1 MTFLRMLV
9 LWTIALI
16 GLLLAGI
23 LVQIFNDRFPLFRY
37 GLLVVS
43 LWYLAFSFS
52 HPDYWIAR
60 YNLSDKVN
68 QSEVD
73 YEYLTRLS
81 SDAAPVIAKQD
92 GMWVKKYIYRMTK
105 YNDYSF
111 RKYNFSQAK
120 ALRLFREQ
128 LGKMEDSFCV
138 ILREP
143 EGVELEEVVLGYS
156 LTNDITTVASVQTEQ
171 IPATASRQA
180 EYIAYLP
187 IDILTQEGQDI
198 EIAYTFRRPGVQ
210 EEFITD
216 LMTIRPEKGA
226 TYLIR
231 MEAYEHE
238 DADNNYYI
246 YQDYSF

>member
-1 MTFLRMLV
+1 
-9 LWTIALI
+9 
-16 GLLLAGI
+16 
-23 LVQIFNDRFPLFRY
+23 
-37 GLLVVS
+37 
-43 LWYLAFSFS
+43 
-52 HPDYWIAR
+52 
-60 YNLSDKVN
+60 
-68 QSEVD
+68 
-73 YEYLTRLS
+73 
-81 SDAAPVIAKQD
+81 
-92 GMWVKKYIYRMTK
+92 
-105 YNDYSF
+105 
-111 RKYNFSQAK
+111 
-120 ALRLFREQ
+120 
-128 LGKMEDSFCV
+128 MEDSFCV

-143 EGVELEEVVLGYS
+143 DGVELEDVVLGYS
-156 LTNDITTVASVQTEQ
+156 LPNDITTAASVQTEK

-216 LMTIRPEKGA
+216 LMTIRPEKGV

-231 MEAYEHE
+231 MDAYEHE

>member
-1 MTFLRMLV
+1 
-9 LWTIALI
+9 
-16 GLLLAGI
+16 
-23 LVQIFNDRFPLFRY
+23 
-37 GLLVVS
+37 
-43 LWYLAFSFS
+43 
-52 HPDYWIAR
+52 
-60 YNLSDKVN
+60 
-68 QSEVD
+68 
-73 YEYLTRLS
+73 
-81 SDAAPVIAKQD
+81 
-92 GMWVKKYIYRMTK
+92 
-105 YNDYSF
+105 
-111 RKYNFSQAK
+111 
-120 ALRLFREQ
+120 
-128 LGKMEDSFCV
+128 MEDSFCV

-216 LMTIRPEKGA
+216 LMTIRPEKGV

-231 MEAYEHE
+231 MDAYEHE
-238 DADNNYYI
+238 DGDNNYYI